1 MSDRAE
7 RPAPPLPG
15 GPPAWLPA
23 RDPLGR
29 PAAGRTLR
37 MQGED
42 TVRRL
47 LQAGREAFADQGYAA
62 ARIDDVVALA
72 GTSHGTFYLYFRDK
86 EDLLHRLAIE
96 CGDDLESLT
105 AELVALDRPA
115 GRDELITWVTAF
127 VRAYE
132 RHSSVVRVWLERRD
146 LDPLMQALANDTLGA
161 LAAAIQDRLDPAV
174 AARVG
179 SGVATL
185 GVFSLL
191 ERMSGYLD
199 SSDGALDEAR
209 TIHTVAAMVDATFT
223 ASTT

>member
-1 MSDRAE
+1 MSERDDRPIP
-7 RPAPPLPG
+7 PAPDGLA
-15 GPPAWLPA
+15 AWLPS
-23 RDPLGR
+23 RDPMGR

-37 MQGED
+37 VQGED

-47 LQAGREAFADQGYAA
+47 LDAGRQSFASQGYAA
-62 ARIDDVVALA
+62 SRIDDVVALA
-72 GTSHGTFYLYFRDK
+72 GTSHGTFYLYFRNK

-96 CGDDLESLT
+96 CGDELSALTSELAAQPDPIGFAELT
-105 AELVALDRPA
+105 A
-115 GRDELITWVTAF
+115 WVTSFAA
-127 VRAYE
+127 AYR

-161 LAAAIQDRLDPAV
+161 LAAAIQARLDPDV

-191 ERMSGYLD
+191 ERMCGYLE

-209 TIHTVAAMVDATFT
+209 TIATIST
-223 ASTT
+223 MIASAWAVPT